1 MSQRSQ
7 GKGEAPKGTVYT
19 HTYTYIHTQ
28 TSQMNEFT
36 LKVTQANGCVQP
48 DCVGVCVCVVVE
60 ASMGVSE

>member
-19 HTYTYIHTQ
+19 HTYTHTQ
-28 TSQMNEFT
+28 TSQTNEFT

-48 DCVGVCVCVVVE
+48 DCVGVRVCVVVE
-60 ASMGVSE
+60 ASMGVPE